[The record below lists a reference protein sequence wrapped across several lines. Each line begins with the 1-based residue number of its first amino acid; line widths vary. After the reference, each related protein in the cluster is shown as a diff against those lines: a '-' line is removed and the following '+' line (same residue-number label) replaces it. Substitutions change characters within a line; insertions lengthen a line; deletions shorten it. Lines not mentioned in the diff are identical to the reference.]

1 MSLSENDFEHRKN
14 MAIAAYA
21 SISKLLK
28 SDRLPLKLR
37 VEILETAVLSILLY
51 GCEAWIVTNKIET
64 NINSFATSRYR
75 ELLKIKWHDKVKNE
89 DILRLVD
96 RKPLVAQVRKRQL
109 GWLGHALRRDAAE
122 PSRVFALRT

>member
-1 MSLSENDFEHRKN
+1 VF
-14 MAIAAYA
+14 A
-21 SISKLLK
+21 
-28 SDRLPLKLR
+28 
-37 VEILETAVLSILLY
+37 ILLY

-96 RKPLVAQVRKRQL
+96 RKPLIAQVRKRQL
-109 GWLGHALRRDAAE
+109 GWLGHELRRDAAE
-122 PSRVFALRT
+122 PSRVFALYEPEHGRRKRGPKPTSYRQQISKAICGEADQLSTECIES